1 MFWPGE
7 MLVSKTAIRRK
18 SMPRLRLFCTCGVWF
33 LVVGLVGWSA
43 IAAAAPET
51 QLLSGEFWQTMSPDT
66 KVAYI
71 LGIGNLV
78 DFEAGLAEPLPP
90 ERRSFLPWLVKGM
103 SGKSVNEVIRTV
115 DVYYREHPDQL
126 KHPVLEVV
134 LRATVLPGLTISQ
147 SEGGRQ

>member
-1 MFWPGE
+1 MQ
-7 MLVSKTAIRRK
+7 
-18 SMPRLRLFCTCGVWF
+18 RLRLLYTYGMWS
-33 LVVGLVGWSA
+33 LVVGLVSWSA
-43 IAAAAPET
+43 IAAAASET
-51 QLLSGEFWQTMSPDT
+51 QLLSGELWQTMSPDT

-103 SGKSVNEVIRTV
+103 SGKSINEVIKIV
-115 DVYYREHPDQL
+115 DVYYKEHPDQL
-126 KHPVLEVV
+126 KHPVLEVL

-147 SEGGRQ
+147 STGSRP

>member
-1 MFWPGE
+1 M
-7 MLVSKTAIRRK
+7 
-18 SMPRLRLFCTCGVWF
+18 
-33 LVVGLVGWSA
+33 GLLGWSA

-51 QLLSGEFWQTMSPDT
+51 QLLSGELWQTMSPDT

-103 SGKSVNEVIRTV
+103 SGKSINEVIRTV
-115 DVYYREHPDQL
+115 DGYYKEHPDQL

-134 LRATVLPGLTISQ
+134 LRTTVLPGLSISQ
-147 SEGGRQ
+147 SEGGRP